1 MKASFPSS
9 PSLAI
14 MNYYEL
20 TYLISPEIKEEN
32 IKKLIEE
39 INSFIQKEKGTITK
53 SENPFPETL
62 AYPIKKQRTASL
74 VSSEFYLDPEKIE
87 DLRKKLK
94 KETEILRFLLVSK
107 KISEKKRI
115 DAEPVKD
122 NVLEDK
128 PTALSSEA
136 PEERRGTDKKEK
148 VEKKVELKE
157 IEKKLEEILNE

>member
-1 MKASFPSS
+1 MK
-9 PSLAI
+9 
-14 MNYYEL
+14 YYEL
-20 TYLISPEIKEEN
+20 TYLISSEVKEED

-53 SENPFPETL
+53 SKNPFPETL

-74 VSSEFYLDPEKIE
+74 VSLEFYSDPEKVE

-107 KISEKKRI
+107 KVPYKRVV
-115 DAEPVKD
+115 DTESVENK
-122 NVLEDK
+122 VLEDK
-128 PTALSSEA
+128 PTA
-136 PEERRGTDKKEK
+136 DKKEK

-157 IEKKLEEILNE
+157 IEKKLEEILKE